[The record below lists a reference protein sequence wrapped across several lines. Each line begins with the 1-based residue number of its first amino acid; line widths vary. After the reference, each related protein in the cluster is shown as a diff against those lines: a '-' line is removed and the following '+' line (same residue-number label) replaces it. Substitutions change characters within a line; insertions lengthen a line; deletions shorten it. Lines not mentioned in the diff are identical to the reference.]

1 MTACKKIGS
10 VMLMT
15 LLVMTALI
23 QGAAASEIDLNI
35 PMLDVSYNIWGYAT
49 TGSQLLLYGMGICVL
64 GMLFGFYEFVKI
76 KGMPAHKLMLNVSE
90 TIYETCKTYM
100 KQQAKLLVLLEVFI
114 AACIFLLFLLF

>member
-100 KQQAKLLVLLEVFI
+100 KCCWKFSLPPAFFTISFI
-114 AACIFLLFLLF
+114 

>member
-35 PMLDVSYNIWGYAT
+35 PMLDGSYDRLAAPALRHGYLCSGYAFRI
-49 TGSQLLLYGMGICVL
+49 L
-64 GMLFGFYEFVKI
+64 
-76 KGMPAHKLMLNVSE
+76 
-90 TIYETCKTYM
+90 
-100 KQQAKLLVLLEVFI
+100 
-114 AACIFLLFLLF
+114 

>member
-49 TGSQLLLYGMGICVL
+49 TVRSSC
-64 GMLFGFYEFVKI
+64 FT
-76 KGMPAHKLMLNVSE
+76 AWVS
-90 TIYETCKTYM
+90 
-100 KQQAKLLVLLEVFI
+100 VFWV
-114 AACIFLLFLLF
+114 CFSDFMNLSKSRECRRTS

>member
-35 PMLDVSYNIWGYAT
+35 PMLDVS
-49 TGSQLLLYGMGICVL
+49 
-64 GMLFGFYEFVKI
+64 
-76 KGMPAHKLMLNVSE
+76 
-90 TIYETCKTYM
+90 
-100 KQQAKLLVLLEVFI
+100 
-114 AACIFLLFLLF
+114 

>member
-49 TGSQLLLYGMGICVL
+49 TGSQYPYSPLIPQ
-64 GMLFGFYEFVKI
+64 FAFFVPS
-76 KGMPAHKLMLNVSE
+76 G
-90 TIYETCKTYM
+90 
-100 KQQAKLLVLLEVFI
+100 
-114 AACIFLLFLLF
+114 

>member
-49 TGSQLLLYGMGICVL
+49 FWVCFSDFMNLSKSRECRRTS
-64 GMLFGFYEFVKI
+64 
-76 KGMPAHKLMLNVSE
+76 
-90 TIYETCKTYM
+90 
-100 KQQAKLLVLLEVFI
+100 
-114 AACIFLLFLLF
+114 

>member
-35 PMLDVSYNIWGYAT
+35 PMLDVSYNIWGLCHDRFAAPALRHGYLCSGYAFRI
-49 TGSQLLLYGMGICVL
+49 L
-64 GMLFGFYEFVKI
+64 
-76 KGMPAHKLMLNVSE
+76 
-90 TIYETCKTYM
+90 
-100 KQQAKLLVLLEVFI
+100 
-114 AACIFLLFLLF
+114 